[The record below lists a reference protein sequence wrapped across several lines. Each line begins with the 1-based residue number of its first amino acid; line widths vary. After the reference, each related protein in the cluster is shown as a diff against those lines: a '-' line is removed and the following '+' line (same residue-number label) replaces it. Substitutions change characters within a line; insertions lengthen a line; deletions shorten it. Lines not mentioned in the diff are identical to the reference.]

1 MCVPAEFGRFHSF
14 QSERPNF
21 VWNWQ
26 EHLGIGGRNF
36 SQGCFV
42 SDFSKSRC
50 SGRNGTE
57 HNGIDNSASLLL
69 HMVEFQVHERNYF
82 VKSHSMKTSNNCFSA
97 HKSTWVWK
105 KLRSKKFKGFCIKNH
120 QTHNSENC
128 VVCSLSNIC
137 DLSINCSR
145 NNPSTVVFH
154 YFLESL
160 E

>member
-1 MCVPAEFGRFHSF
+1 MVDFIRSSRNDPISSGTGWNTSELGADIFHKSVSFRIFPNPA
-14 QSERPNF
+14 
-21 VWNWQ
+21 
-26 EHLGIGGRNF
+26 
-36 SQGCFV
+36 
-42 SDFSKSRC
+42 C

-57 HNGIDNSASLLL
+57 RNGIDNSASLLL
-69 HMVEFQVHERNYF
+69 HMVEFQVNERNYF
-82 VKSHSMKTSNNCFSA
+82 VKSHSMKTWNNCFSA
-97 HKSTWVWK
+97 HKSTLVWK
-105 KLRSKKFKGFCIKNH
+105 KLRSKQFRGFCIKNH

-154 YFLESL
+154 SFLESL